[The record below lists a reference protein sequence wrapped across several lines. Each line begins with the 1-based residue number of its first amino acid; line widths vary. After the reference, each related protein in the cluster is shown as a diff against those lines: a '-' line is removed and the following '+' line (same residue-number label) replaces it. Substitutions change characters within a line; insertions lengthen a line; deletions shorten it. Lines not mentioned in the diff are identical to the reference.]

1 MEEREILQERLELAL
16 LRIREIPG
24 EDFQGAELQPWKE
37 YFTTV
42 AKFLLLIEDTRQ
54 FLEQGKQ
61 ATATLEELQQ
71 RNRALYE
78 DILPENYE
86 NSFANPAYAVKM
98 LGEEFG
104 VLVSFLYTEMRS
116 LIGFTYEGRL
126 DELVIRMELFSEV
139 YAAFVYEQQE
149 NHKLPTYAAIREIL
163 YWFVSDYADVAAEER
178 VREMVCPEN
187 NFAAAIL
194 RTADF
199 TDLRYLYAY
208 GEYVGENE
216 LKMTEFMNSL
226 PEETIHTMAD
236 TYTEGYRIGFEVT
249 GKDLSKKA
257 VVDVR
262 YQLGFERMMRRALE
276 NFEKMGLQPVIYR
289 AASSILYN
297 PSIYKNGFYSV
308 SPNRQ
313 YEFDHKDDKALFLDK
328 MYCSRKLEVMH
339 TAFEKYKKEARGYAG
354 PAVVET
360 FGEKEFEPVNKPE
373 SLKMTDEQSALLV
386 ENRTQM
392 GQLQRQYIIEEER
405 SFTIIAFPIPE
416 VGDCFEE
423 LFRETIQINT
433 LDYKKYQRIQQTI
446 IDALDQADHCE
457 IKGCN
462 GNHTDL
468 KVNLWKLKNPA
479 KETIFENCV
488 ADVNIPVGEVFTSP
502 VLEGTNGV
510 LHVTRVFLNGLEYKD
525 LEITFENGKIQNYN
539 CANFATEEEN
549 KAFIKENILFRHKT
563 LPLGEFAIGTN
574 TTAYVAAKKLGVE
587 SKMPILI
594 AEKMGPHFAVGDTCY
609 SWCEDIKVYNPN
621 GKEIIARDNSVSIRR
636 KEDVSKAYFHC
647 HTDITIPY
655 EELGSITVVTKDK
668 KEIVLLEN
676 GKFVLPG
683 TEILNEPLKNS
694 NK

>member
-24 EDFQGAELQPWKE
+24 EDFQGAELLPWKE

-216 LKMTEFMNSL
+216 LKMAEFMNSL
-226 PEETIHTMAD
+226 PEETVHTMAD

-354 PAVVET
+354 PAGDLRREGIRA
-360 FGEKEFEPVNKPE
+360 GEQAGKPE
-373 SLKMTDEQSALLV
+373 ND
-386 ENRTQM
+386 
-392 GQLQRQYIIEEER
+392 G
-405 SFTIIAFPIPE
+405 
-416 VGDCFEE
+416 
-423 LFRETIQINT
+423 
-433 LDYKKYQRIQQTI
+433 
-446 IDALDQADHCE
+446 
-457 IKGCN
+457 
-462 GNHTDL
+462 
-468 KVNLWKLKNPA
+468 
-479 KETIFENCV
+479 
-488 ADVNIPVGEVFTSP
+488 
-502 VLEGTNGV
+502 
-510 LHVTRVFLNGLEYKD
+510 
-525 LEITFENGKIQNYN
+525 
-539 CANFATEEEN
+539 
-549 KAFIKENILFRHKT
+549 
-563 LPLGEFAIGTN
+563 
-574 TTAYVAAKKLGVE
+574 
-587 SKMPILI
+587 
-594 AEKMGPHFAVGDTCY
+594 
-609 SWCEDIKVYNPN
+609 
-621 GKEIIARDNSVSIRR
+621 
-636 KEDVSKAYFHC
+636 
-647 HTDITIPY
+647 
-655 EELGSITVVTKDK
+655 
-668 KEIVLLEN
+668 
-676 GKFVLPG
+676 
-683 TEILNEPLKNS
+683 
-694 NK
+694 

>member
-24 EDFQGAELQPWKE
+24 EDFQGAELLPWKE

-216 LKMTEFMNSL
+216 LKMAEFMNSL
-226 PEETIHTMAD
+226 PEETVHTMAD

-446 IDALDQADHCE
+446 IDALDPADHCE

-549 KAFIKENILFRHKT
+549 KAFIKENLLYNRDT
-563 LPLGEFAIGTN
+563 LPMGEFAIGTN
-574 TTAYVAAKKLGVE
+574 TTAYVMAKTYDILYQL
-587 SKMPILI
+587 PILI
-594 AEKMGPHFAVGDTCY
+594 VEKMGPHFAVGDTCY
-609 SWCEDIKVYNPN
+609 SHCEETEVHNPD
-621 GKEIIARDNSVSIRR
+621 GKEIVAKYNECS
-636 KEDVSKAYFHC
+636 KEGEYFQC

-655 EELGSITVVTKDK
+655 EELDSICAITLGGDEILLIKD
-668 KEIVLLEN
+668 
-676 GKFVLPG
+676 GKFVLSG
-683 TEILNEPLKNS
+683 TETLNEPLTEIG
-694 NK
+694 

>member
-24 EDFQGAELQPWKE
+24 EDFQGAELLPWKE

-61 ATATLEELQQ
+61 ATATRKELQQ

-216 LKMTEFMNSL
+216 LKMAEFMNSL

-446 IDALDQADHCE
+446 IDALDQAEHCE

-549 KAFIKENILFRHKT
+549 KAFIRENILFRHKT

-609 SWCEDIKVYNPN
+609 SHAEEVKVYNPD
-621 GKEIIARDNSVSIRR
+621 GKEIVARDNEVAALRSVNP
-636 KEDVSKAYFHC
+636 SKAYFNC

-655 EELGSITVVTKDK
+655 DELAELTAVKKDGDRIT
-668 KEIVLLEN
+668 IIQN
-676 GKFVLPG
+676 GRFVLPG
-683 TEILNEPLKNS
+683 TEELNEPLQELS
-694 NK
+694 

>member
-24 EDFQGAELQPWKE
+24 EDFQGAELLPWKE

-104 VLVSFLYTEMRS
+104 ALASFLYTEMRS

-126 DELVIRMELFSEV
+126 EELVIRMELFSEV

-149 NHKLPTYAAIREIL
+149 NHKLPTYATIREIL

-208 GEYVGENE
+208 GEYVGDNE
-216 LKMTEFMNSL
+216 LKMAEFMNSL

-249 GKDLSKKA
+249 GKDLSRKST
-257 VVDVR
+257 VDVR

-539 CANFATEEEN
+539 CANFAAEEEN

-609 SWCEDIKVYNPN
+609 SHAEEVKVYNPD
-621 GKEIIARDNSVSIRR
+621 GKEIVARDNEVAALRSVNP
-636 KEDVSKAYFHC
+636 SKAYFNC

-655 EELGSITVVTKDK
+655 DELAELTAVKKDGDRIT
-668 KEIVLLEN
+668 IIQN
-676 GKFVLPG
+676 GRFVLPG
-683 TEILNEPLKNS
+683 TEELNEPLQELS
-694 NK
+694 

>member
-24 EDFQGAELQPWKE
+24 EDFQGAELQTWKA

-104 VLVSFLYTEMRS
+104 VLASFLYTEMRS

-216 LKMTEFMNSL
+216 LKMAEFMNSL

-289 AASSILYN
+289 AATSILYN

-328 MYCSRKLEVMH
+328 RDCSR
-339 TAFEKYKKEARGYAG
+339 
-354 PAVVET
+354 
-360 FGEKEFEPVNKPE
+360 
-373 SLKMTDEQSALLV
+373 
-386 ENRTQM
+386 
-392 GQLQRQYIIEEER
+392 
-405 SFTIIAFPIPE
+405 
-416 VGDCFEE
+416 
-423 LFRETIQINT
+423 
-433 LDYKKYQRIQQTI
+433 
-446 IDALDQADHCE
+446 
-457 IKGCN
+457 
-462 GNHTDL
+462 
-468 KVNLWKLKNPA
+468 
-479 KETIFENCV
+479 
-488 ADVNIPVGEVFTSP
+488 
-502 VLEGTNGV
+502 
-510 LHVTRVFLNGLEYKD
+510 
-525 LEITFENGKIQNYN
+525 
-539 CANFATEEEN
+539 
-549 KAFIKENILFRHKT
+549 
-563 LPLGEFAIGTN
+563 
-574 TTAYVAAKKLGVE
+574 
-587 SKMPILI
+587 
-594 AEKMGPHFAVGDTCY
+594 
-609 SWCEDIKVYNPN
+609 
-621 GKEIIARDNSVSIRR
+621 
-636 KEDVSKAYFHC
+636 
-647 HTDITIPY
+647 
-655 EELGSITVVTKDK
+655 
-668 KEIVLLEN
+668 
-676 GKFVLPG
+676 
-683 TEILNEPLKNS
+683 
-694 NK
+694 

>member
-24 EDFQGAELQPWKE
+24 EDFQGAELLPWKE

-104 VLVSFLYTEMRS
+104 VLASFLYTEMRS

-139 YAAFVYEQQE
+139 YSAFVYEQQE

-216 LKMTEFMNSL
+216 LKMSEFMNSL
-226 PEETIHTMAD
+226 PEETINTMAD

-462 GNHTDL
+462 GNHTNL

>member
-24 EDFQGAELQPWKE
+24 EDFQGAELLPWKE

-71 RNRALYE
+71 RNHALYE
-78 DILPENYE
+78 DIVPENYE

-216 LKMTEFMNSL
+216 LKMAEFMNSL

-249 GKDLSKKA
+249 GKDLSRKST
-257 VVDVR
+257 VDVR

-308 SPNRQ
+308 SLNRQ

-609 SWCEDIKVYNPN
+609 SHAEEVKVYNPD
-621 GKEIIARDNSVSIRR
+621 GKEIVARDNEVAALRSVNP
-636 KEDVSKAYFHC
+636 SKAYFNC

-655 EELGSITVVTKDK
+655 DELAELTAVKKDGDRIT
-668 KEIVLLEN
+668 IIQN
-676 GKFVLPG
+676 GRFVLPG
-683 TEILNEPLKNS
+683 TEELNEPLQELS
-694 NK
+694 